1 VRKKLGKVS
10 LFESGSPVAA
20 NETSGYP
27 SPDKT
32 IAADMAAGVHA
43 GPTTPRSGGIVSFG
57 SIITCAPVRA
67 ISQLHPLGTECGHRL
82 YFSLFVFIT
91 STATRN
97 ADSHS
102 VTKLG
107 GISELMDGERKPN
120 VKFWTAD
127 VTSTIVPI
135 ISSKRKTR
143 AVQWRC
149 MSDSS
154 LAIFFPWRFSL
165 PKLRRRIHWCEENL
179 NSQLADRSKAHC
191 KKLRDAAS
199 DRTSEEGKRKK
210 RQREWVHTKEEDW

>member
-67 ISQLHPLGTECGHRL
+67 ISQLHPLGTEYGHRL

-97 ADSHS
+97 ADSLLLS
-102 VTKLG
+102 NKRKIL
-107 GISELMDGERKPN
+107 RKPKRN
-120 VKFWTAD
+120 QDYVY
-127 VTSTIVPI
+127 
-135 ISSKRKTR
+135 ISIEFL
-143 AVQWRC
+143 Q
-149 MSDSS
+149 S
-154 LAIFFPWRFSL
+154 LKLHL
-165 PKLRRRIHWCEENL
+165 PAPKEAQH
-179 NSQLADRSKAHC
+179 
-191 KKLRDAAS
+191 
-199 DRTSEEGKRKK
+199 
-210 RQREWVHTKEEDW
+210 EEDSLRESS

>member
-67 ISQLHPLGTECGHRL
+67 ISQLHPLGTECGHSL

-97 ADSHS
+97 ADSLLLS
-102 VTKLG
+102 KK
-107 GISELMDGERKPN
+107 I
-120 VKFWTAD
+120 KF
-127 VTSTIVPI
+127 
-135 ISSKRKTR
+135 
-143 AVQWRC
+143 
-149 MSDSS
+149 
-154 LAIFFPWRFSL
+154 
-165 PKLRRRIHWCEENL
+165 
-179 NSQLADRSKAHC
+179 
-191 KKLRDAAS
+191 
-199 DRTSEEGKRKK
+199 
-210 RQREWVHTKEEDW
+210 